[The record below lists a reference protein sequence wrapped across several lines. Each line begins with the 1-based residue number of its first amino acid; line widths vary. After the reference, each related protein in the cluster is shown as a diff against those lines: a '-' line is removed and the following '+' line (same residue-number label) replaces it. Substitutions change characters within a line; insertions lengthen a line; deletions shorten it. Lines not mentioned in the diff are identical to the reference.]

1 MPQGRE
7 KGFEYEREVAKKL
20 SRWLTNGATQ
30 DCIWRTPGSGA
41 RSHVLQ
47 GSAAAQTS
55 GDLMLLDPSYPV
67 ARDFCDTFVV
77 ELKRRRILDWG
88 LWLHQDQGEFPEWW
102 SKLCKEA
109 ARVQRCPML
118 IARADRKPAVCMV
131 PSIIAEEHLPRICWR
146 NMDVQAFLLEDLL
159 RHAPEASITAGR
171 FYITARSALSSV
183 TSDA

>member
-1 MPQGRE
+1 MPRGRE

-20 SRWLTNGATQ
+20 SRWLTDGATQ

-47 GSAAAQTS
+47 GSAAAQTA

-67 ARDFCDTFVV
+67 ARDFCETFVV

-88 LWLHQDQGEFPEWW
+88 LWLYQDQGEFPAWW

-109 ARVQRCPML
+109 DRVQRCPML

-131 PSIIAEEHLPRICWR
+131 PSIIAEEQLPSIRWR
-146 NMDVQAFLLEDLL
+146 NRDVQAFLLEDLL
-159 RHAPEASITAGR
+159 RHAPEASIAAGQL
-171 FYITARSALSSV
+171 YISESCTTGRV